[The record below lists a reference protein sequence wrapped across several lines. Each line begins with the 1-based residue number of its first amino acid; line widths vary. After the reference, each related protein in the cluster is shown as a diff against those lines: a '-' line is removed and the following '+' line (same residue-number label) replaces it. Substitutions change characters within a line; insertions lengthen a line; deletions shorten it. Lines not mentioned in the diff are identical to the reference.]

1 MYVGRSIKRG
11 RQHPQHNM
19 HNAKSSLRVYIYS
32 MCVYVC
38 PRKRSVLQMPTL
50 SGGCCCWNSL
60 EKRHKRSLQYS
71 AVTVKKLLI
80 SLWVYVSQSRDYI
93 FYLKYA
99 FISHTYTGMPRRIMV
114 NYFWLFSENLH
125 RSVGIGS
132 LQLEVVVEDITAH
145 NILAFL
151 VNKSNYVAN
160 YIRK

>member
-1 MYVGRSIKRG
+1 MLVAASKEDDNILSIIWTT
-11 RQHPQHNM
+11 P
-19 HNAKSSLRVYIYS
+19 RVLWEYIYS

-38 PRKRSVLQMPTL
+38 PRKRSMVQMPTL
-50 SGGCCCWNSL
+50 SGGCCWNSL

-71 AVTVKKLLI
+71 AVIVKKLLI

-99 FISHTYTGMPRRIMV
+99 FISHIYTGMPRRIRV
-114 NYFWLFSENLH
+114 NYFWLFSE

-132 LQLEVVVEDITAH
+132 LQLEVVMENVTAH
-145 NILAFL
+145 NILPFF
-151 VNKSNYVAN
+151 VNTSNYVAN